1 MKSTQNILWML
12 CAIMLY
18 AFLSCQQPDHDPQN
32 NSNRVARTTAERSD
46 RQASKPI
53 HETAGRDLQQRTEDR
68 AEHILTAMKNANIEA
83 LSAFVHPEEGVR
95 LSPYGYVNVETDR
108 VLTPPQMLRMVN
120 DSTRYLWGHYDG
132 TGDPIRLSFSE
143 YLGAFCYDKDF
154 IEAPEKTYQKIINRG
169 NTLNNAREVYPDA
182 IILEYHFP
190 GFEPDYGGMDWES
203 LRIVLKEFSGQLY
216 LTGIIHDQWT
226 I

>member
-1 MKSTQNILWML
+1 MKKILVLISILILSFTCGQQENGHRRTQSEKVGSHATASSSEHAATSTTLTMQQWAEQRAAEILIAL
-12 CAIMLY
+12 KN
-18 AFLSCQQPDHDPQN
+18 SDPE
-32 NSNRVARTTAERSD
+32 RLATVA
-46 RQASKPI
+46 
-53 HETAGRDLQQRTEDR
+53 
-68 AEHILTAMKNANIEA
+68 
-83 LSAFVHPEEGVR
+83 HPEEGVR
-95 LSPYGYVNVETDR
+95 FSPYGYVNLQTDR
-108 VLTPPQMLRMVN
+108 ILKRDQIRQMYV
-120 DSTRYLWGHYDG
+120 DSTRHLWGHYDG

-154 IEAPEKTYQKIINRG
+154 IEAPEKSYQKIINRG
-169 NTLNNAREVYPDA
+169 NTLNNAQEVYPDA

-203 LRIVLKEFSGQLY
+203 LRIVLKELNGQLY